1 MFASFRSRLHTKTIF
16 VPEVRLFS
24 ISLLVCEFN
33 PHRQTW
39 YQKFIG
45 TYPPLHHP
53 VKNSLN
59 GTQGTRLISQDK
71 VRLKITEAKLAL
83 TGQRVLC
90 YFRKKE

>member
-45 TYPPLHHP
+45 TYPPLE
-53 VKNSLN
+53 
-59 GTQGTRLISQDK
+59 TRGVFMAEMASQ
-71 VRLKITEAKLAL
+71 T
-83 TGQRVLC
+83 C
-90 YFRKKE
+90 